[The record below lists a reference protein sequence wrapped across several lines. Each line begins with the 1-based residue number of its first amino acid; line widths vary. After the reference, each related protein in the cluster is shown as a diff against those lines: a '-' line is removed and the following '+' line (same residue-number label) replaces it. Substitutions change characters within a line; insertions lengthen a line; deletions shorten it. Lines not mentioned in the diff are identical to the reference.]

1 MWPSWANDHIDTQ
14 VGVKTLKRTT
24 GINQRA
30 GVQSI
35 ILDAAMSQLLSL
47 LGLARG
53 GLWLSSHPA
62 SLSHAA
68 VGQDG
73 RPKIELYS
81 SRRK

>member
-1 MWPSWANDHIDTQ
+1 MCPSWANDHIDTQ
-14 VGVKTLKRTT
+14 FGVKRTT

-73 RPKIELYS
+73 RPGLAGAVPL
-81 SRRK
+81 